1 MISFKRTFPWI
12 GRTKAK
18 SVKGPEQTSEP
29 LREFV
34 YLDEVSLSSL
44 LASQKGEITENIT
57 SQLGNEQTVETGLKV
72 SSSNPVLPSA
82 EINSR
87 FQTTNSHALQ
97 TLRKA
102 TAQSLFRELHKLPN
116 LRKIQPIEIGESAES
131 LDDLFSGRFAKA
143 VHIADGLAR
152 GDLVEFKVKLSASW
166 IFQISSMVAEFSD
179 MFDESPMLFI
189 ENVNFTDLYQAKN
202 ANKIINKLL
211 AGLIPVDG
219 IVSDYIVAK
228 IDNKKFIVHKEVAK
242 NLKVD
247 LLPLRIVGVTD
258 HLAYWKDIRRILFAD
273 NEFTVLCRLSKN
285 GIQNEWN
292 PIKVADIFKELAP
305 DLAKQIEVAS
315 RTAMLQSARGQRE
328 ESLDPS
334 VAKLTFALAR
344 YQDKLLR
351 HIDHCLTSDQLSELD
366 RAIACLPVDGSTAEG
381 QRLAFAAA
389 KATIESRTG
398 LTVDSSSD
406 LELRESIRKS
416 LEIPLF
422 PHASPEK
429 SQATEQDHILAEIEE
444 ANLLDVEVVAIYW

>member
-1 MISFKRTFPWI
+1 MIRFKRKFPWI
-12 GRTKAK
+12 GRRKAK
-18 SVKGPEQTSEP
+18 SERGPVEASEP

-34 YLDEVSLSSL
+34 YLDEVSLGSL

-57 SQLGNEQTVETGLKV
+57 SQIGNEQIAETGGKM
-72 SSSNPVLPSA
+72 STNSPVLPSA

-87 FQTTNSHALQ
+87 FQTTNSNALQ

-116 LRKIQPIEIGESAES
+116 LRKIQPIEIVEAADS
-131 LDDLFSGRFAKA
+131 LEDLFSGRFSKA
-143 VHIADGLAR
+143 IHNTGDLAR

-179 MFDESPMLFI
+179 MFDESPMLFMDHI
-189 ENVNFTDLYQAKN
+189 KFTDLYQAKN
-202 ANKIINKLL
+202 ANKIVSKLL

-219 IVSDYIVAK
+219 VVSDYLVVQYGSE
-228 IDNKKFIVHKEVAK
+228 KFIIHKGVAK

-247 LLPLRIVGVTD
+247 FSPLRIVGVTE
-258 HLAYWKDIRRILFAD
+258 HLAYWKDIRRILFAE
-273 NEFTVLCRLSKN
+273 NEFTILCRLSKN
-285 GIQNEWN
+285 GIQNDWN

-315 RTAMLQSARGQRE
+315 RTAMLQSASGQSE
-328 ESLDPS
+328 ESIDPA
-334 VAKLTFALAR
+334 VAKMTFALAR
-344 YQDKLLR
+344 YQDKLLGQ
-351 HIDHCLTSDQLSELD
+351 IDHCLTGDQLSDLD
-366 RAIACLPVDGSTAEG
+366 RAIASLPVDGFTAEG
-381 QRLAFAAA
+381 QRSAFAAA
-389 KATIESRTG
+389 RAMIENRTG
-398 LTVDSSSD
+398 LTIESSAD

-422 PHASPEK
+422 PQASQERRH
-429 SQATEQDHILAEIEE
+429 ATEGDDVEARVEE